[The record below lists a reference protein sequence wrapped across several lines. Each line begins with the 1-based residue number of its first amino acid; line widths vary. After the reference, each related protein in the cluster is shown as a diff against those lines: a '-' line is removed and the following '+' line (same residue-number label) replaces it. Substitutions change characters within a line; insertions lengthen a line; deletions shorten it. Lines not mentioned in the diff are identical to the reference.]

1 MFPPHDSIDWG
12 GAVKSHVGWELDS
25 GPIGPLQ
32 EEDVLADG
40 FGPDVIVH
48 IGDGWL
54 PFSI

>member
-1 MFPPHDSIDWG
+1 M
-12 GAVKSHVGWELDS
+12 KSHVGCELDS